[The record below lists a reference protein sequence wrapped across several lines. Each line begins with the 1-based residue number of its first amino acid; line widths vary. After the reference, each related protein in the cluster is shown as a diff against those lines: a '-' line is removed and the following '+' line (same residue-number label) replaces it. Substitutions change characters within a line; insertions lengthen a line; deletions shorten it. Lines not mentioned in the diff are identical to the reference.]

1 MLSVTLVEFK
11 KGVPSMKGGYILV
24 DCGGLELN
32 SSSTQSKTGL
42 YKRAK
47 AALATGKPVHAVNC
61 LMNNGYCAPVSVT
74 AWQEDSTTIIATGH
88 VLRVVIESDDDVTV
102 TNLVAG

>member
-1 MLSVTLVEFK
+1 MN
-11 KGVPSMKGGYILV
+11 PGYVFV

-32 SSSTQSKTGL
+32 DSTTQSITGI

-47 AALATGKPVHAVNC
+47 AALATGKPVYAVNC
-61 LMNNGYCAPVSVT
+61 VMNDGYCSPISVA

-88 VLRVVIESDDDVTV
+88 VFRVAIESDDDVTI

>member
-1 MLSVTLVEFK
+1 MNS
-11 KGVPSMKGGYILV
+11 GYILV

-32 SSSTQSKTGL
+32 SASTQSITGL

-47 AALATGKPVHAVNC
+47 AALATGKPVFAVNC
-61 LMNNGYCAPVSVT
+61 LMNDGYCSPVSVA

-88 VLRVVIESDDDVTV
+88 VFRVSIESDDDVTV
-102 TNLVAG
+102 TNLIAG

>member
-1 MLSVTLVEFK
+1 MN
-11 KGVPSMKGGYILV
+11 PGYVFV

-32 SSSTQSKTGL
+32 DSTTQSITGI

-47 AALATGKPVHAVNC
+47 AALATGKPVYAVNC
-61 LMNNGYCAPVSVT
+61 AMNDGYCSPISVA

-88 VLRVVIESDDDVTV
+88 VFRVAIESDDDVTI

>member
-1 MLSVTLVEFK
+1 MNS
-11 KGVPSMKGGYILV
+11 GYILV

-32 SSSTQSKTGL
+32 SASTQSITGL

-47 AALATGKPVHAVNC
+47 AALATGKPVFVTNC
-61 LMNNGYCAPVSVT
+61 LMNDGYCSPVSVA

-88 VLRVVIESDDDVTV
+88 VFHVSIESDDDVTV
-102 TNLVAG
+102 TNLIAG

>member
-1 MLSVTLVEFK
+1 
-11 KGVPSMKGGYILV
+11 MKSGYILV

-32 SSSTQSKTGL
+32 NSSTQSITGM
-42 YKRAK
+42 YARAK
-47 AALATGKPVHAVNC
+47 KALQSEKPVYACNC
-61 LMNNGYCAPVSVT
+61 LMNNGYCSPVSVA

-88 VLRVVIESDDDVTV
+88 VFRVAIESDDDVTV

>member
-1 MLSVTLVEFK
+1 MY
-11 KGVPSMKGGYILV
+11 KGGYVLV

-32 SSSTQSKTGL
+32 DDSTQSISGI

-47 AALATGKPVHAVNC
+47 AALNSGKLCLACNC
-61 LMNNGYCAPVSVT
+61 LMNDGPCSPVSVA

-88 VLRVVIESDDDVTV
+88 VFRVTIESDDDVTV